1 MKILVNDHSGHA
13 FPLHLSVELAKN
25 NFEVL
30 HSYSANFQSPKG
42 DFDIE
47 KNNVKGLT
55 IFPIYYDSAFNKY
68 SIIKRRKQ
76 ELEFAD
82 KLISKIKD
90 FHPNVLIC
98 CNTPLFAQQKVQEYC
113 LKNGI
118 KFFTVP
124 YYEWN
129 RYPDHIEKL
138 LYLKRKIRFGR
149 L

>member
-55 IFPIYYDSAFNKY
+55 IFPIYYDSEFNKY
-68 SIIKRRKQ
+68 SILKRRKQ

-82 KLISKIKD
+82 KLITKIKV
-90 FHPNVLIC
+90 FHPGVLIC
-98 CNTPLFAQQKVQEYC
+98 CNTPLFAQQKIQEYC

-118 KFFTVP
+118 KFIFWCQDIYREP
-124 YYEWN
+124 
-129 RYPDHIEKL
+129 
-138 LYLKRKIRFGR
+138 LKWEQRDFWV
-149 L
+149 